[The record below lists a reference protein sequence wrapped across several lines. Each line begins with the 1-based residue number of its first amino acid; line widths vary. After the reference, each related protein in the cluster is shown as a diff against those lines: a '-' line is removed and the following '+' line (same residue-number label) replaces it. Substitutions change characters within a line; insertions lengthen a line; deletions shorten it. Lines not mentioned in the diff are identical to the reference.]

1 MTMMTKNK
9 SFVLLDA
16 LLVDPSYTLKPHKG
30 GIKTHNDKNR
40 KRWQHTYAWQKE
52 RDEIKFT

>member
-1 MTMMTKNK
+1 MMTKNK

-16 LLVDPSYTLKPHKG
+16 LLVDPSYTLKPHKA

-40 KRWQHTYAWQKE
+40 KGDNTHMHDKKNAMK
-52 RDEIKFT
+52 